1 MVVKNQA
8 LFSFLFFSS
17 NSESITISTSCQ
29 TPSPPSTESINLVS
43 TNLVDIN
50 QNSSSIKMVKEGGFW
65 DSVSKVRGWG
75 TKIVT
80 WIKVIRGVSPQLF
93 ELIGVRSGT
102 ESATTYHNGA

>member
-1 MVVKNQA
+1 
-8 LFSFLFFSS
+8 
-17 NSESITISTSCQ
+17 
-29 TPSPPSTESINLVS
+29 
-43 TNLVDIN
+43 
-50 QNSSSIKMVKEGGFW
+50 MVKEGGFW